1 LQGATAIIAER
12 GLKDAEE
19 GGAAASDYL
28 RLLGLV
34 AMGYCFAKASKIA
47 AQALAGQPGRCF
59 YKAKIDTAR
68 FFFEKLLPQSASLY
82 LTIKAGK
89 GAVMDFAEAAF

>member
-1 LQGATAIIAER
+1 MPRKA
-12 GLKDAEE
+12 
-19 GGAAASDYL
+19 AAASDYL

-47 AQALAGQPGRCF
+47 AQALAQGSPDAAF

-68 FFFEKLLPQSASLY
+68 FFFEKLLPQTASLY